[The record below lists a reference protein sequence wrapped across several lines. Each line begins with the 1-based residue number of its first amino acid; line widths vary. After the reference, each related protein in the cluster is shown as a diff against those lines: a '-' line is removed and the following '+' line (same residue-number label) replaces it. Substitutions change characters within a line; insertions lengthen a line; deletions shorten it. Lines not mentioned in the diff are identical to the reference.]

1 MKEIALPLNSGS
13 RHASA
18 WSIPFLAW
26 TCVCTL
32 TVGNFNSEIVPSP
45 VSGNSLNQLLVTLF
59 FFAWGFYG
67 IAKRSGVAL
76 GEKPAVAVLALCSLS
91 IASAA
96 WSDVPSQSLLKGATF
111 IAGLF
116 AVLALVW
123 RLNGTEILLGIFY
136 GSTATLALSVLAAA
150 LYPDIAQHDVV
161 LANAD
166 AWRGIFPQKNVLGRA
181 AMIVFCS
188 GFTLIAFKE
197 TRRFAFLV
205 PMLGAGYLL
214 VKSQSS
220 TSIVGC
226 AAFIMAY
233 PALLIFMRA
242 RGYKAAVLACLLLI
256 ALLSLLASFGTIIE
270 MVASIFGKDLTFT
283 GRSFLWTTL
292 VEDYLKQPLLGYGT
306 GAYFSDQRIGLFDLR
321 LGWDAD
327 NAHNGFFELAL
338 ELGAAGIGLFLLIF
352 WLVTSR
358 VRLIS
363 REKPEILQLFLFLTP
378 VLALQNLMEST
389 LMRPT
394 NIMWLAF
401 VALTLRTSIDMRE
414 LRNRG

>member
-1 MKEIALPLNSGS
+1 
-13 RHASA
+13 
-18 WSIPFLAW
+18 
-26 TCVCTL
+26 
-32 TVGNFNSEIVPSP
+32 
-45 VSGNSLNQLLVTLF
+45 
-59 FFAWGFYG
+59 
-67 IAKRSGVAL
+67 
-76 GEKPAVAVLALCSLS
+76 
-91 IASAA
+91 
-96 WSDVPSQSLLKGATF
+96 
-111 IAGLF
+111 
-116 AVLALVW
+116 
-123 RLNGTEILLGIFY
+123 
-136 GSTATLALSVLAAA
+136 
-150 LYPDIAQHDVV
+150 
-161 LANAD
+161 
-166 AWRGIFPQKNVLGRA
+166 
-181 AMIVFCS
+181 
-188 GFTLIAFKE
+188 
-197 TRRFAFLV
+197 
-205 PMLGAGYLL
+205 
-214 VKSQSS
+214 
-220 TSIVGC
+220 IVGC

-401 VALTLRTSIDMRE
+401 V
-414 LRNRG
+414 